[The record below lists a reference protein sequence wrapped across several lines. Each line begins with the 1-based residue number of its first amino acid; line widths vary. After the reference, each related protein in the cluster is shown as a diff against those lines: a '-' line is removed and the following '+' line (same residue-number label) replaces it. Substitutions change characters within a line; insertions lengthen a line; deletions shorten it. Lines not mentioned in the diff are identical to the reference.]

1 MLQHTSILNSLL
13 IMKKTL
19 VLFTL
24 SLFIFGNSYAN
35 DSRINE
41 FVDWLY
47 KNGHTQYVKE
57 VDICKEYKKYS
68 KEWYDSRCEIYPKG
82 KMGIISNLDIKFY
95 KYNEIPEFSKPN
107 KDTALYYLYR
117 GQEVAKGSSRAGSTK
132 SDNPYK
138 FKIRSKADDD
148 KTLKKV
154 RKAMN
159 KTSMLSYLLYE
170 DGKITIDEITPLD
183 RFGILYDNNTVHTS
197 A

>member
-1 MLQHTSILNSLL
+1 MKKILIIISIL
-13 IMKKTL
+13 
-19 VLFTL
+19 
-24 SLFIFGNSYAN
+24 IFSTIAYAN

-41 FVDWLY
+41 FVYWLY

-117 GQEVAKGSSRAGSTK
+117 GQEVASDNSRAGSTK

-138 FKIRSKADDD
+138 FKIS
-148 KTLKKV
+148 
-154 RKAMN
+154 
-159 KTSMLSYLLYE
+159 
-170 DGKITIDEITPLD
+170 
-183 RFGILYDNNTVHTS
+183 
-197 A
+197 